1 MNKVLLSMFS
11 LAFVLLTSQA
21 VLAKVSWREGKA
33 LYKQSCA
40 TCHASGKEGGRLKI
54 SAHGL
59 EYWAQQVRSPIDE
72 QHSRVL
78 STMTEEQKKSLIRY
92 LFKYAN
98 DDVAER
104 TKKLGCAG

>member
-1 MNKVLLSMFS
+1 MNKVLVTVIGLT
-11 LAFVLLTSQA
+11 LVLLTSQA
-21 VLAKVSWREGKA
+21 VLAKVSWRDGKVI
-33 LYKQSCA
+33 YKQSCA
-40 TCHASGKEGGRLKI
+40 TCHTSGEEGGRLKI

-72 QHSRVL
+72 QHSQAL
-78 STMTEEQKKSLIRY
+78 STMTEAQKKSLIRY
-92 LFKYAN
+92 FFKYAN